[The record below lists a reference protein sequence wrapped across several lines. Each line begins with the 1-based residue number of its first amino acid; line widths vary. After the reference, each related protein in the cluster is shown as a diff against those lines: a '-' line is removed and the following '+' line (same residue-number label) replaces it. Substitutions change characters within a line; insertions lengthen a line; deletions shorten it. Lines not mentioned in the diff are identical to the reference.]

1 MSSRNASNVFCMVDF
16 ARSVGIRASIDGDL
30 QLKTK
35 DDEIVIFDFTL
46 DSFSEGGSLKTVS
59 LGLQV

>member
-1 MSSRNASNVFCMVDF
+1 MVDF